1 MSNSFPATLPLL
13 STLTGIWSP
22 LINLFWRLEE
32 LPEEPRPPETYPQNN
47 LDTNSIY
54 YLSMYPSNYA
64 HTTSYPMHVTLKNVD
79 GKPSSSGDCLV
90 MSNSAISWTAASQ
103 VSLSFTISC
112 SLLKLMSSESVMT
125 SNHIA
130 LCSHLLLL
138 PSISPRIRVFSNR
151 FNPSHQVV
159 KVLELQLQH
168 QTFQWIFR
176 IDFL

>member
-13 STLTGIWSP
+13 RTVMGIWSP

-79 GKPSSSGDCLV
+79 GKPSSSADCLQRGV
-90 MSNSAISWTAASQ
+90 SIYRCYCCGCNSYKGFWNILFIEEYGWFSEVIS
-103 VSLSFTISC
+103 
-112 SLLKLMSSESVMT
+112 SLLLISF
-125 SNHIA
+125 
-130 LCSHLLLL
+130 LC
-138 PSISPRIRVFSNR
+138 I
-151 FNPSHQVV
+151 
-159 KVLELQLQH
+159 
-168 QTFQWIFR
+168 IFKP
-176 IDFL
+176 D